1 MKTSIPFCYTGLPMV
16 TLLLFV
22 AVLLLVFV
30 AWEVAGLKPRE
41 SEVDRIHRELLE
53 NLRRELLDAKDKL
66 HDGMGRNAESIQ
78 QRLEKTLE
86 LVNKQ
91 LSGMDDRIDKRVS
104 EINQRLDAAA
114 KLMSLVSKQY
124 GTVEELSGAIK
135 QLHEAFRAPKLR
147 GGFGEKTLVDLV
159 RQVLPIKSYVVQH
172 TFRSGEK
179 VDLLV
184 KTADGAISI
193 DAKFPLENYLKLTD
207 QPQDEETRRAFRTD
221 VKKHIRDIAKKYILP
236 DEGTLEFALMYMP
249 SEALWHDI
257 VNDAELADL
266 AQSLHVFV
274 LSPQSFYYF
283 LNVIRLAYQSQQFEE
298 NAKQVLSLLRGIE
311 QQSGKLGADLQILQ
325 RHLGNAATK
334 MGDVQMGYGKL
345 DMQITQAGQL
355 GLVKGQETPPFEA
368 VQSNFLGEEKTPTQ
382 LTGVSVG

>member
-1 MKTSIPFCYTGLPMV
+1 MLTALVVLGVLMLAFIAWKVAFGLQ
-16 TLLLFV
+16 
-22 AVLLLVFV
+22 
-30 AWEVAGLKPRE
+30 PRG

-91 LSGMDDRIDKRVS
+91 LSGMDERIDKRVS
-104 EINQRLDAAA
+104 QINERLDAAA
-114 KLMSLVSKQY
+114 KLMSLVQKQY

-159 RQVLPIKSYVVQH
+159 RQVLPVKSYAVQH

-184 KTADGAISI
+184 RTADGSISI
-193 DAKFPLENYLKLTD
+193 DAKFPLENYLRLSDT
-207 QPQDEETRRAFRTD
+207 PNDEEVKKAFRND

-236 DEGTLEFALMYMP
+236 DEGTLEFALMYTP

-257 VNDAELADL
+257 VADAELADL
-266 AQSLHVFV
+266 AQSSQVFI

-298 NAKQVLSLLRGIE
+298 NAKEVLALLRGIQ
-311 QQSGKLGADLQILQ
+311 QQSGKLGEDLQVLQ
-325 RHLGNAATK
+325 RHVGNAATK
-334 MGDVQMGYGKL
+334 MGDVQMNFGKL
-345 DMQITQAGQL
+345 DMQVTQAGRL
-355 GLVKGQETPPFEA
+355 GLAKGEAAPLERARVLEVEREA
-368 VQSNFLGEEKTPTQ
+368 VAVE
-382 LTGVSVG
+382 